1 MFCRCKKRWISP
13 FAKDTDHL
21 LFYYQVEFPEIQHFE
36 VMAMDAHGGRIEKD
50 ANGND
55 IEVIF
60 SL

>member
-1 MFCRCKKRWISP
+1 
-13 FAKDTDHL
+13 
-21 LFYYQVEFPEIQHFE
+21 VEFPEIQHFE